1 MRAGQDRVI
10 FWFLQPNIP
19 AHMKLLSDSIIFAS
33 YVSYKANRAGADVC
47 LTDGKF
53 YRASETILR

>member
-1 MRAGQDRVI
+1 MQAKTVSF

-33 YVSYKANRAGADVC
+33 DVSYKANRAGADVC
-47 LTDGKF
+47 LTDGKS
-53 YRASETILR
+53 YRASETIVR